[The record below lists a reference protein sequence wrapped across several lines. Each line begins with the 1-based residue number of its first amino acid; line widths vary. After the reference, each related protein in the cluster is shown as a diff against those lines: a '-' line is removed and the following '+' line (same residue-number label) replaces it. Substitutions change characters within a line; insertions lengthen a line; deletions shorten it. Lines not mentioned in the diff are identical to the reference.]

1 MEFMI
6 EAKDLTF
13 EYPVYDENGS
23 ETGTVRAVDQMNI
36 LVQKGEF
43 VAVLGHNG
51 SGKSTFARHIN
62 ALFLPTS
69 GTILVDGMDTKDD
82 TCLLYTSRH
91 RRGLPVR
98 GQNTKNNARTR
109 KGPKR
114 TVANKKK

>member
-6 EAKDLTF
+6 EAKELTF
-13 EYPVYDENGS
+13 EYPVYDE
-23 ETGTVRAVDQMNI
+23 TAARPGTVRAVDQMNI

-69 GTILVDGMDTKDD
+69 GTITVDGMDTRDD
-82 TCLLYTSRH
+82 T
-91 RRGLPVR
+91 
-98 GQNTKNNARTR
+98 KIWDIR
-109 KGPKR
+109 KDAGM
-114 TVANKKK
+114 VLSESG